1 MVGNP
6 FKKDYSRQTVERM
19 LIDERSTLVSL
30 RVVERGVREDLEN
43 AKNEKSKRT
52 LKRELLDLKM
62 AIIEKERSIRELVR
76 LLESDKQVFDAYDV
90 F

>member
-30 RVVERGVREDLEN
+30 RVVERGVREDSEN
-43 AKNEKSKRT
+43 AKSEKSKRT

-62 AIIEKERSIRELVR
+62 AIIEKERNIRELVR

>member
-62 AIIEKERSIRELVR
+62 AIIEKERNIRELVR

>member
-1 MVGNP
+1 MGNP

-62 AIIEKERSIRELVR
+62 AIIEKERNIRELVR